1 MRFAT
6 LGSGSRGNA
15 AVVETGGARIL
26 VDCGFGIRE
35 AEARLSTL
43 GLEPGSL
50 DAVLL
55 THEHGDH
62 VRGAGA
68 LARRHG
74 VPVWSTAGTWR
85 ASGCGEVPRLHLF
98 SSHERGFR
106 IGDLRVR
113 PFPVPHDAREPSQF
127 VIEGDGARLGMLT
140 DTGTVTPHAVSMLAE
155 CDALLV
161 EFNHDPDM
169 LRVGPYPPSLQAR
182 VGGEFGHLSN
192 PQSAG
197 LLDRLRPGSLC
208 WLVAA
213 HLSENNNRPEL
224 VRECLVGV
232 AGDLDGRLYIAAQ
245 DCPSGWLK
253 I

>member
-85 ASGCGEVPRLHLF
+85 ASGCGEVPWLHLF

-127 VIEGDGARLGMLT
+127 VIEGDSTRLGILT
-140 DTGTVTPHAVSMLAE
+140 DAGTVTPHAVSMLAE
-155 CDALLV
+155 CDALFL

-192 PQSAG
+192 LQSAE
-197 LLDRLRPGSLC
+197 LLDRLPPGSLR

-224 VRECLVGV
+224 VRETLAGV
-232 AGDLDGRLYIAAQ
+232 ASDLDGRFHIAAQ
-245 DCPSGWLK
+245 DCPSGWMEL
-253 I
+253 